1 MRTNQKR
8 KELLLETDK
17 IIDDLYYFKDMLS
30 VGESRLSRAVTEN
43 LLRILIFPILLPLLQ
58 LGQSNVRCS
67 SSYLLHLY
75 SYLLHKKQ

>member
-17 IIDDLYYFKDMLS
+17 IVDDLYYFNDMLG
-30 VGESRLSRAVTEN
+30 VGQSRLSTVVIEN

-67 SSYLLHLY
+67 FSYLLHFHY
-75 SYLLHKKQ
+75 YLLHEKQ